1 MNYRNEVILSGH
13 IVENFKFHHFS
24 GIKIFEGKI
33 EIERRSGAKDVL
45 ILQISE
51 RRLKE
56 TVSLEEG
63 DGIIIF
69 GELRTYRYMGT
80 DNKMHDKNYVYVERT
95 CYTFNPDMTN
105 QVKISG
111 TIVKKGT
118 LRITQFGGTNV
129 TEAIIAS
136 KSNNGYQH
144 AYVPVIF
151 WDEMAKEVFFNY
163 KVGSEITIQGRF
175 QSRDYVKKPKG
186 GSAELKTTFEVST
199 NRIIL

>member
-13 IVENFKFHHFS
+13 IVENFKFHHFC

-56 TVSLEEG
+56 TVSLKEG

-80 DNKMHDKNYVYVERT
+80 ERT

-118 LRITQFGGTNV
+118 LRITQFSGTNV

-151 WDEMAKEVFFNY
+151 WDEMAEEVFFNY

-186 GSAELKTTFEVST
+186 GSAELKTTFEVSA